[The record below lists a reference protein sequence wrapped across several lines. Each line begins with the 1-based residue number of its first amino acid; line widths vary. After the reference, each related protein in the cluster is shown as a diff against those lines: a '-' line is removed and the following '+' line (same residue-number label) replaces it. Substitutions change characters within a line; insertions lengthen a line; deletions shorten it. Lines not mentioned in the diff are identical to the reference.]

1 MKTKKRKTTKITVP
15 TALALI
21 CCFAVILI
29 INNQPTENTAKDEII
44 SLKDIPDYSGSAFIE
59 INGNEPY
66 FSDDD
71 YTTSSFEYYADLDEL
86 GRCGTAYA
94 CVGTDIMPT
103 EERGQIGKIK
113 PSGWQTVKYDFIDG
127 KYLYN
132 RCHLIAYQ
140 LTGENANEKNLITGT
155 RYLNVTGML
164 PFEKMVANYVKT
176 TGNHA
181 LYRVT
186 PVFENDDLVAK
197 GVLIEAK
204 SVEDK
209 GEGVTLCVYC
219 YNVQPNVTI
228 NYKTGKSEYNENGIL
243 NKFPQCINLHYGNF
257 SYYDLLHNLYSC
269 QNIFLEI

>member
-59 INGNEPY
+59 INDNEPY

-103 EERGQIGKIK
+103 EERDKIGRIK

-228 NYKTGKSEYNENGIL
+228 DYKTGKSEYNENE
-243 NKFPQCINLHYGNF
+243 Y
-257 SYYDLLHNLYSC
+257 
-269 QNIFLEI
+269 

>member
-44 SLKDIPDYSGSAFIE
+44 SHKDIPDYSGSAFIE
-59 INGNEPY
+59 INDNEPY

-103 EERGQIGKIK
+103 EERDKIGRIK

-228 NYKTGKSEYNENGIL
+228 DYKTGKSEYNENE
-243 NKFPQCINLHYGNF
+243 Y
-257 SYYDLLHNLYSC
+257 
-269 QNIFLEI
+269 

>member
-94 CVGTDIMPT
+94 CVAQHFDVILPVAQS
-103 EERGQIGKIK
+103 E
-113 PSGWQTVKYDFIDG
+113 DFV
-127 KYLYN
+127 
-132 RCHLIAYQ
+132 RS
-140 LTGENANEKNLITGT
+140 NA
-155 RYLNVTGML
+155 
-164 PFEKMVANYVKT
+164 
-176 TGNHA
+176 HA
-181 LYRVT
+181 
-186 PVFENDDLVAK
+186 F
-197 GVLIEAK
+197 G
-204 SVEDK
+204 
-209 GEGVTLCVYC
+209 
-219 YNVQPNVTI
+219 
-228 NYKTGKSEYNENGIL
+228 
-243 NKFPQCINLHYGNF
+243 
-257 SYYDLLHNLYSC
+257 
-269 QNIFLEI
+269 

>member
-103 EERGQIGKIK
+103 EERGQIGRIK
-113 PSGWQTVKYDFIDG
+113 PSNIRISLRTGICT
-127 KYLYN
+127 
-132 RCHLIAYQ
+132 IA
-140 LTGENANEKNLITGT
+140 
-155 RYLNVTGML
+155 
-164 PFEKMVANYVKT
+164 
-176 TGNHA
+176 
-181 LYRVT
+181 
-186 PVFENDDLVAK
+186 
-197 GVLIEAK
+197 
-204 SVEDK
+204 
-209 GEGVTLCVYC
+209 VTLSPSSLRAK
-219 YNVQPNVTI
+219 VQM
-228 NYKTGKSEYNENGIL
+228 KSI
-243 NKFPQCINLHYGNF
+243 
-257 SYYDLLHNLYSC
+257 
-269 QNIFLEI
+269 

>member
-29 INNQPTENTAKDEII
+29 INNQPTENNSTEKII
-44 SLKDIPDYSGSAFIE
+44 TLSDIPKYSGSAFVE

-66 FSDDD
+66 FTNDD
-71 YTTSSFEYYADLDEL
+71 YTTSSLEYYADLDEL

-103 EERGQIGKIK
+103 EERGQIGRIK

-164 PFEKMVANYVKT
+164 PFENMVANYVKT

-204 SVEDK
+204 SVEDN
-209 GEGVTLCVYC
+209 GDGVTFCVYC

-228 NYKTGKSEYNENGIL
+228 DYKTGKSAYNENE
-243 NKFPQCINLHYGNF
+243 Y
-257 SYYDLLHNLYSC
+257 
-269 QNIFLEI
+269 

>member
-1 MKTKKRKTTKITVP
+1 MKTKKRKTAKITVP

-44 SLKDIPDYSGSAFIE
+44 SIKDIPDYSGSAFIE

-103 EERGQIGKIK
+103 EERGQIGRIK

-209 GEGVTLCVYC
+209 GEGITLCIYC

-228 NYKTGKSEYNENGIL
+228 DYKTGKSEYNENE
-243 NKFPQCINLHYGNF
+243 Y
-257 SYYDLLHNLYSC
+257 
-269 QNIFLEI
+269 

>member
-1 MKTKKRKTTKITVP
+1 MWEPRYREGRTGRHREIGGRPVRKEEEGFRGGGPEGLRQAHQARAGHGPEDAGAQGLRAGEI
-15 TALALI
+15 ARG
-21 CCFAVILI
+21 AV
-29 INNQPTENTAKDEII
+29 QV
-44 SLKDIPDYSGSAFIE
+44 
-59 INGNEPY
+59 
-66 FSDDD
+66 
-71 YTTSSFEYYADLDEL
+71 ADLDEL

-103 EERGQIGKIK
+103 EERGQIGRIK

-132 RCHLIAYQ
+132 RCHLIAYR

-164 PFEKMVANYVKT
+164 PFENMVANYVKT

-228 NYKTGKSEYNENGIL
+228 DYKTGKSEYNENE
-243 NKFPQCINLHYGNF
+243 Y
-257 SYYDLLHNLYSC
+257 
-269 QNIFLEI
+269 

>member
-15 TALALI
+15 TVLALI

-29 INNQPTENTAKDEII
+29 INNQPTENNSTEKII
-44 SLKDIPDYSGSAFIE
+44 TLSDIPKYSGSAFVE

-103 EERGQIGKIK
+103 EERGKIGRIK

-132 RCHLIAYQ
+132 RCHLIAYR

-164 PFEKMVANYVKT
+164 PFENMVANYVKS

-186 PVFENDDLVAK
+186 PVFENNDLVAR

-204 SVEDK
+204 SVEDN
-209 GEGVTLCVYC
+209 GDGVTFCVYC

-228 NYKTGKSEYNENGIL
+228 DYKTGKSEYNENE
-243 NKFPQCINLHYGNF
+243 Y
-257 SYYDLLHNLYSC
+257 
-269 QNIFLEI
+269 

>member
-1 MKTKKRKTTKITVP
+1 MKAKKRKTTKITVP
-15 TALALI
+15 TALALL

-29 INNQPTENTAKDEII
+29 INNQPTENNSTEKII
-44 SLKDIPDYSGSAFIE
+44 TLSDIPKYSGSAFVE

-94 CVGTDIMPT
+94 CVGTDIMST

-113 PSGWQTVKYDFIDG
+113 PSGWQTVKYDFVDG

-164 PFEKMVANYVKT
+164 PFENMVANYVKS

-186 PVFENDDLVAK
+186 PVFENDDLVAS

-204 SVEDK
+204 SVEDN
-209 GEGVTLCVYC
+209 GDGVTFCVYC

-228 NYKTGKSEYNENGIL
+228 DYKTGKSTYNENE
-243 NKFPQCINLHYGNF
+243 Y
-257 SYYDLLHNLYSC
+257 
-269 QNIFLEI
+269 

>member
-15 TALALI
+15 TALALL

-29 INNQPTENTAKDEII
+29 INSQPTENNSTEKII
-44 SLKDIPDYSGSAFIE
+44 TLSDIPKYSGSAFVE

-103 EERGQIGKIK
+103 KERGQIGRIK

-164 PFEKMVANYVKT
+164 PFENMVANYVKT

-228 NYKTGKSEYNENGIL
+228 DYKTGKSEYNENE
-243 NKFPQCINLHYGNF
+243 Y
-257 SYYDLLHNLYSC
+257 
-269 QNIFLEI
+269 